1 MKKLFLLDSS
11 TYKPSIVLEHYT
23 SYIWTERFT
32 EASDFEIRFPLTYRK
47 TSPIGIGS
55 LVIASFS
62 HRIMRV
68 NKISISS
75 GEKLELVY
83 SGECYEKFLLENRS
97 AYDTNFNRYIWYSP
111 NKYNSTSALVKPIQ
125 DTAIKTNICFNP
137 RYLPGPSGKPE
148 GVKVASGITVVSATS
163 DGMDLSPNSTTNST
177 YAYCDLGNQISGS
190 SGQYLGIQTVLSRSS
205 AIMGTPHGKAG
216 TIEVYN
222 SKAGKSVLSTSTP
235 PNTALDHYVERLI
248 VPCVTGTVVHSD
260 YQLRF
265 IVGATTNNGDLTVH
279 NTIMTKGSLATVT
292 KVLDEGYFDGDSSW
306 FDENKQKN
314 LTFDTPS
321 TNLSTFQK
329 FLYDNTI
336 TVLQSRPLEKVDVAI
351 YETPSS
357 QFPAYN
363 SLVNYTNLPLT
374 GTYTYGPESLWD
386 VVMGICKL
394 LNVGVAATYSN
405 SFSLTSNANISLFC
419 YSGMACQINNGYNSP
434 IIFGEKLNNWID
446 NEEVITDSE
455 YKNIAIVYGQKQP
468 LIFDEYGNP
477 GPFPDIL
484 LNKRQMMVID
494 LSSQSSLSTEA
505 FYIAAKAEAVSKLS
519 IARREQY
526 LDGTAIIDTS
536 KYVYEKDFG
545 LGTKVSVIDSDF
557 ETHNGQIIEY
567 IFSLDRD
574 GEKEYPTIDI
584 DYDET
589 DNTWRGYDG
598 AMTWDAETQT
608 WSEK

>member
-1 MKKLFLLDSS
+1 
-11 TYKPSIVLEHYT
+11 
-23 SYIWTERFT
+23 
-32 EASDFEIRFPLTYRK
+32 
-47 TSPIGIGS
+47 
-55 LVIASFS
+55 
-62 HRIMRV
+62 
-68 NKISISS
+68 
-75 GEKLELVY
+75 
-83 SGECYEKFLLENRS
+83 
-97 AYDTNFNRYIWYSP
+97 
-111 NKYNSTSALVKPIQ
+111 
-125 DTAIKTNICFNP
+125 
-137 RYLPGPSGKPE
+137 
-148 GVKVASGITVVSATS
+148 
-163 DGMDLSPNSTTNST
+163 
-177 YAYCDLGNQISGS
+177 
-190 SGQYLGIQTVLSRSS
+190 
-205 AIMGTPHGKAG
+205 
-216 TIEVYN
+216 
-222 SKAGKSVLSTSTP
+222 
-235 PNTALDHYVERLI
+235 
-248 VPCVTGTVVHSD
+248 
-260 YQLRF
+260 
-265 IVGATTNNGDLTVH
+265 
-279 NTIMTKGSLATVT
+279 
-292 KVLDEGYFDGDSSW
+292 
-306 FDENKQKN
+306 
-314 LTFDTPS
+314 
-321 TNLSTFQK
+321 
-329 FLYDNTI
+329 
-336 TVLQSRPLEKVDVAI
+336 
-351 YETPSS
+351 
-357 QFPAYN
+357 
-363 SLVNYTNLPLT
+363 
-374 GTYTYGPESLWD
+374 
-386 VVMGICKL
+386 
-394 LNVGVAATYSN
+394 
-405 SFSLTSNANISLFC
+405 
-419 YSGMACQINNGYNSP
+419 MACQINNGYNSP

-589 DNTWRGYDG
+589 DDTWRGYDG

>member
-1 MKKLFLLDSS
+1 
-11 TYKPSIVLEHYT
+11 
-23 SYIWTERFT
+23 
-32 EASDFEIRFPLTYRK
+32 
-47 TSPIGIGS
+47 
-55 LVIASFS
+55 
-62 HRIMRV
+62 
-68 NKISISS
+68 
-75 GEKLELVY
+75 
-83 SGECYEKFLLENRS
+83 
-97 AYDTNFNRYIWYSP
+97 
-111 NKYNSTSALVKPIQ
+111 
-125 DTAIKTNICFNP
+125 
-137 RYLPGPSGKPE
+137 
-148 GVKVASGITVVSATS
+148 
-163 DGMDLSPNSTTNST
+163 
-177 YAYCDLGNQISGS
+177 
-190 SGQYLGIQTVLSRSS
+190 
-205 AIMGTPHGKAG
+205 MGTPHGKAG

-222 SKAGKSVLSTSTP
+222 NKVGKSVLAASTP

-248 VPCVTGTVVHSD
+248 VPCVTGTVAHSD

-265 IVGATTNNGDLTVH
+265 VVGATKDNGDLTVH

-292 KVLDEGYFDGDSSW
+292 KILDEGYFDGDNSW
-306 FDENKQKN
+306 FDENQQKN

-329 FLYDNTI
+329 FLYDNTT
-336 TVLQSRPLEKVDVAI
+336 TVPESRPLEKVNVAI
-351 YETPSS
+351 DTTPSS

-363 SLVNYTNLPLT
+363 SLLNYTNLPLT

-394 LNVGVAATYSN
+394 LNVGIAATYSN
-405 SFSLTSNANISLFC
+405 NFSLISNANISLFC

-505 FYIAAKAEAVSKLS
+505 FYIAARSEAISKLS
-519 IARREQY
+519 VARKEQY
-526 LDGTAIIDTS
+526 LDGTAIIDNS

-574 GEKEYPTIDI
+574 GEKEYPTIDV
-584 DYDET
+584 DYNET
-589 DNTWRGYDG
+589 DDTWLGYDG
-598 AMTWDAETQT
+598 AMTWDVETQT

>member
-11 TYKPSIVLEHYT
+11 TYKPSIVLEYYT
-23 SYIWTERFT
+23 SYIWNERFS
-32 EASDFEIRFPLTYRK
+32 EASDFEIRFPLAYRK
-47 TSPIGIGS
+47 TSPIAIGS

-75 GEKLELVY
+75 GDKLELIY

-111 NKYNSTSALVKPIQ
+111 NKYNSTSALVKPTLN
-125 DTAIKTNICFNP
+125 TAIKTNICFNS

-163 DGMDLSPNSTTNST
+163 DGMDLSPNSTANST
-177 YAYCDLGNQISGS
+177 YAYCDLGSQISGS

-222 SKAGKSVLSTSTP
+222 NKAQKSVLAADTP
-235 PNTALDHYVERLI
+235 PNTALDHHVERLI
-248 VPCVTGTVVHSD
+248 VPCVTGTVAHSD

-265 IVGATTNNGDLTVH
+265 VVGATTNNGDLTVH

-306 FDENKQKN
+306 FDENKQTN
-314 LTFDTPS
+314 LAFDNPS

-329 FLYDNTI
+329 FLYDNTT

-351 YETPSS
+351 DQTPSS

-363 SLVNYTNLPLT
+363 SLLNYSNLPLT
-374 GTYTYGPESLWD
+374 GSYTYGLESLWD
-386 VVMGICKL
+386 VVMGVCKL
-394 LNVGVAATYSN
+394 LNVGVASTYSN
-405 SFSLTSNANISLFC
+405 NFSLNSNANISLFC